1 MKATLHAIQQACHIF
16 NSDIEPQHTSQ
27 SISCDCD
34 VHKYKDRKSARLA
47 VQEMWSKAVMYPG
60 QLCQFD
66 DISCVAAT
74 V

>member
-16 NSDIEPQHTSQ
+16 NTDIEPQQT
-27 SISCDCD
+27 CDCD
-34 VHKYKDRKSARLA
+34 VHKYKDRRSARLA